1 MCVTLLF
8 ALATV
13 LRSGMPGVRE
23 WLAANVMMVVA
34 LSLVLLRGTIP
45 AALSV
50 VAANALMSIAASAF
64 YAGCAR
70 FVGRRPCWPA
80 LVAGVIATNACVVYW
95 QYAANDIPMRVLAA
109 SAFASAICFAVAA
122 LLTRHAPPGQAA
134 YPRWLMVGMA
144 VIFGASQ
151 AARSVHAMTLA
162 DMSNPLTFTSPVSV
176 LLIVVSAATMPMLTI
191 AALVMV
197 HDALLCRAR
206 DAAHRDFLTS
216 ALSRMGIE
224 AAATTLL
231 ADAKGNG
238 SPLSLLLLDLDRFK
252 SINDVFGHAGGDTV
266 LREFAAL
273 ALGQL
278 RRTDVLG
285 RMGGEEFAIL
295 LPQTGEA
302 DAIRLAERLR
312 AALAA
317 HAVTTPDG
325 RVCRCTVSIGV
336 AESQPDET
344 FAQVCIRGDRA
355 LYRAKHGGRNRVC
368 ADATEASSAGE
379 PILD

>member
-1 MCVTLLF
+1 MCVILLF
-8 ALATV
+8 VLAAV

-23 WLAANVMMVVA
+23 WLAANVAMVVA
-34 LSLVLLRGTIP
+34 LPLVLLRGTIP
-45 AALSV
+45 DALSV
-50 VAANALMSIAASAF
+50 VAANALISIAASAF

-70 FVGRRPCWPA
+70 FVGREPRWPA
-80 LVAGVIATNACVVYW
+80 LVAGVIVTSAGVVYW
-95 QYAANDIPMRVLAA
+95 RYAANDIPMRVLVT
-109 SAFASAICFAVAA
+109 SAFAAAICFAAAA
-122 LLTRHAPPGQAA
+122 LLARHAPPGQAT

-144 VIFGASQ
+144 VLFGASQ
-151 AARSVHAMTLA
+151 AARSVHAMTLTE
-162 DMSNPLTFTSPVSV
+162 MSSPSTLTSPVSV
-176 LLIVVSAATMPMLTI
+176 LLIVVSAATMPMLMI
-191 AALVMV
+191 AALVMM

-206 DAAHRDFLTS
+206 DVAHRDFLTS
-216 ALSRMGIE
+216 ALTRMGIE
-224 AAATTLL
+224 TAATTLL
-231 ADAKGNG
+231 ADAKGSG
-238 SPLSLLLLDLDRFK
+238 APLSLLLLDLDRFK
-252 SINDVFGHAGGDTV
+252 SINDVFGHAGGDAV

-278 RRTDVLG
+278 RRADVLG

-312 AALAA
+312 SALAA

-344 FAQVCIRGDRA
+344 FAQLCIRGDRA
-355 LYRAKHGGRNRVC
+355 LYRAKHTGRNRVC
-368 ADATEASSAGE
+368 ADATAASSAGE